1 MKNFI
6 FKGGE
11 MRIFKIFLIFLV
23 SFLMF
28 LSMSEAKKRNPIA
41 TIVMEDGSEIVIELF
56 PKKAPNTVNNFIYL
70 AKKGFYDGLTFHR
83 VIPGFVIQGGDPLG
97 TGMGGPGYSIKGEF
111 NDISFEEGIVG
122 MARTSNPDSAGSQFF
137 ITLAKAEFLNGRY
150 CAFGKVI
157 KGMEVAH
164 KIASLP
170 RDNRD
175 RPLNPPKIK
184 TILVDLKG
192 KEYPEPEKIIPP
204 KR

>member
-1 MKNFI
+1 MRF
-6 FKGGE
+6 FK
-11 MRIFKIFLIFLV
+11 ILLIFLISL
-23 SFLMF
+23 SIF
-28 LSMSEAKKRNPIA
+28 LSVGKAKTKNPIA

-83 VIPGFVIQGGDPLG
+83 IVPGFVIQGGDPLG

-111 NDISFEEGIVG
+111 NDISFKEGIVG

-137 ITLAKAEFLNGRY
+137 ITLANVEFLNGRY

-184 TILVDLKG
+184 TIKVDLKG

-204 KR
+204 KK